1 MSISLV
7 SNAYLDEASSKIRSK
22 PVPWEGYQRA
32 DLITSEELVLIK
44 KVDKQPKA
52 KVEQTLFSDL
62 QTYAFL
68 YFRLLKKL
76 QRVDTMQCLLVLIAD
91 ALSGLSMSLVGY
103 MMPHIQHQTMRKESQ
118 SSSGLRKLIRIS
130 LFCLFSEPSI
140 PRMNLYNSKLLKSS
154 RYSTAG
160 IVAFYFFCRD
170 PNTINSPASTPLP
183 VQYLKPFLD
192 TLASLVQGSAPN
204 KRDVAVQCLESLL
217 SRRDCRQ
224 AIWSVP
230 GIIAG
235 YIDILKQR
243 PGPQMTYQ
251 VALCFWLLSFEQ
263 NVAEELDKKYDV
275 IPLLIDV
282 AQGAVKEKVIRVALC
297 FWLLSFEQNVAE
309 ELDKKYDV
317 IPLLIDVAQGAV
329 KEKVIRVVVATF
341 RNLVT
346 KAPAANLPAMLAAKL
361 LPFVKNLYARK
372 WQDEDILEDIEYLRD
387 ELNTNF
393 QSLTTYDEY
402 TSELSSGYL
411 SWSPVHESDEFWK
424 ENASKLN
431 DDDCKQLQI
440 LLRLLN
446 DSTDPLVL
454 AVAVQDIGQY
464 VKHTDRGK
472 KLVEKYNGKARVM
485 ELMTHEDSEVRYRAL
500 VAVQQLVS
508 QPWTAV

>member
-1 MSISLV
+1 MGGQLSLRGTYV
-7 SNAYLDEASSKIRSK
+7 SLTSFK
-22 PVPWEGYQRA
+22 GYQRA
-32 DLITSEELVLIK
+32 DLITSEELALIK
-44 KVDKQPKA
+44 KVDKQPRA
-52 KVEQTLFSDL
+52 RIEQILLSDL
-62 QTYAFL
+62 QIYAHL
-68 YFRLLKKL
+68 YFCLLKKL

-91 ALSGLSMSLVGY
+91 ALSDHEERIPVFLRTAEADPDLPFLPLLS
-103 MMPHIQHQTMRKESQ
+103 
-118 SSSGLRKLIRIS
+118 
-130 LFCLFSEPSI
+130 SE
-140 PRMNLYNSKLLKSS
+140 
-154 RYSTAG
+154 
-160 IVAFYFFCRD
+160 
-170 PNTINSPASTPLP
+170 STPLP
-183 VQYLKPFLD
+183 LQYLKLFLA
-192 TLASLVQGSAPN
+192 TLASLVQGPAPN

-217 SRRDCRQ
+217 ARRNCRQ
-224 AIWSVP
+224 AIWAVP

-235 YIDILKQR
+235 FIEILKQK
-243 PGPQMTYQ
+243 PGPQMSYQ
-251 VALCFWLLSFEQ
+251 VAF
-263 NVAEELDKKYDV
+263 
-275 IPLLIDV
+275 
-282 AQGAVKEKVIRVALC
+282 C

-346 KAPAANLPAMLAAKL
+346 KAPMANLPAMLAAKL
-361 LPFVKNLYARK
+361 LPFVKNLYTRK
-372 WQDEDILEDIEYLRD
+372 WQDEDILEDIQYLRD

-440 LLRLLN
+440 LLRLLKQ
-446 DSTDPLVL
+446 STDPLIL
-454 AVAVQDIGQY
+454 AVAVQDVGQY

-500 VAVQQLVS
+500 IAVQQLVS

>member
-32 DLITSEELVLIK
+32 DLITSEELALIK
-44 KVDKQPKA
+44 KVDKQPRA
-52 KVEQTLFSDL
+52 RIEQILLSDL
-62 QTYAFL
+62 QIYAHL

-91 ALSGLSMSLVGY
+91 ALSDHEERIPVFLRTAEADPDLPFLPLLRALDTQDEFV
-103 MMPHIQHQTMRKESQ
+103 QLKASQ
-118 SSSGLRKLIRIS
+118 ILTILISS
-130 LFCLFSEPSI
+130 E
-140 PRMNLYNSKLLKSS
+140 
-154 RYSTAG
+154 
-160 IVAFYFFCRD
+160 
-170 PNTINSPASTPLP
+170 STPLP
-183 VQYLKPFLD
+183 LQYLKLFLA
-192 TLASLVQGSAPN
+192 TLASLVQGPAPN

-217 SRRDCRQ
+217 ARRNCRQ
-224 AIWSVP
+224 AIWAVP

-235 YIDILKQR
+235 FIEILKQK
-243 PGPQMTYQ
+243 PGPQMSYQ
-251 VALCFWLLSFEQ
+251 VAF
-263 NVAEELDKKYDV
+263 
-275 IPLLIDV
+275 
-282 AQGAVKEKVIRVALC
+282 C

-346 KAPAANLPAMLAAKL
+346 KAPMANLPAMLAAKL
-361 LPFVKNLYARK
+361 LPFVKNLYTRK
-372 WQDEDILEDIEYLRD
+372 WQDEDILEDIQYLRD

-440 LLRLLN
+440 LLRLLKQ
-446 DSTDPLVL
+446 STDPLIL
-454 AVAVQDIGQY
+454 AVAVQDVGQY

-500 VAVQQLVS
+500 IAVQQLVS